1 MGRVEYRHVISQTGG
16 AQYGLAATPAEDLLT
31 IYAEAFERD
40 PDPDDF
46 SLEAI
51 IAHERGHQL
60 LARHPRLV
68 RNLPRSWSGVSEEIT
83 ASLLGSLVVE
93 DEQDQQAL
101 ILKAL
106 FEAVKQGLESEYAAK
121 LLLELR
127 LLLEKLL

>member
-1 MGRVEYRHVISQTGG
+1 
-16 AQYGLAATPAEDLLT
+16 
-31 IYAEAFERD
+31 
-40 PDPDDF
+40 
-46 SLEAI
+46 
-51 IAHERGHQL
+51 
-60 LARHPRLV
+60 
-68 RNLPRSWSGVSEEIT
+68 LPRSWSGVSEEIT